1 MKRALLGAFVALIG
15 AVVAIPALAL
25 ALPNDPLYPTQRY
38 LMQIGAPAA
47 WDVTPGGQIRVA
59 LMDTGNPCHHIDL
72 AGKCDPGFT
81 ATWAQQESEW
91 DESWHGHAVS
101 SGSILAA
108 ITDNAEGIAGMARNA
123 RLVPVKVCTRIGRC
137 ADYPG
142 EDVDGVVAGLRW
154 IIAQGDIKVVNASIA
169 AVPFFPEIQAAIC
182 DARAAGITV
191 VAAAG
196 NNGLTFTLNP
206 DGTYSNQPPVYPLAS
221 TDCMLVVGGTS
232 VQSTRAGWVD
242 VVAQDQ
248 GVRAAACAFDYSR
261 PLGVAC
267 PVTWA
272 GHMWEQYYGAGPVY
286 TSPTGTSFAAP
297 QVAGGVAIIRSLPRA
312 WCNCSA
318 DVDYIEATI
327 KGTAQPFECLK
338 QIDLNGTTVP
348 SSGCG
353 AGVPDF
359 GAAVAL
365 AATSPTPS
373 PTVTATPPPT
383 PAPCFPPRAQRCR

>member
-1 MKRALLGAFVALIG
+1 MRRALLSALVALAG
-15 AVVAIPALAL
+15 AAVAIPVLAL
-25 ALPNDPLYPTQRY
+25 ALPNDPLYPTQGY
-38 LMQIGAPAA
+38 LTQVKASAA
-47 WDVTPGGQIRVA
+47 WDVTPGNPIRVA

-72 AGKCDPGFT
+72 VGKCDPGFT
-81 ATWAQQESEW
+81 ATWVQQESEW
-91 DESWHGHAVS
+91 DESWLGHAVS

-108 ITDNAEGIAGMARNA
+108 LTDNAEGVAGMARNV
-123 RLVPVKVCTRIGRC
+123 RIVPVKVCTRVGRC

-142 EDVDGVVAGLRW
+142 EDMDGVVAGLRW

-169 AVPFFPEIQAAIC
+169 SMPFFPEIQAAVC
-182 DARAAGITV
+182 DARVAGITV

-196 NNGLTFTLNP
+196 NNGLTFTLNQ
-206 DGTYSNQPPVYPLAS
+206 DGTYANQPPLYPLAS

-232 VQSTRAGWVD
+232 LQSTRAPWVD
-242 VVAQDQ
+242 VVAQDM
-248 GVRAAACAFDYSR
+248 GVQAAACAFDYTR
-261 PLGVAC
+261 PLGVPC

-272 GHMWEQYYGAGPVY
+272 GHMWEQYYGSGPVY
-286 TSPTGTSFAAP
+286 TSPSGTSFAAP

-338 QIDLNGTTVP
+338 QIDPYGTIVP
-348 SSGCG
+348 TDGCG

-365 AATSPTPS
+365 AAVTPTPTPS
-373 PTVTATPPPT
+373 PTATATP
-383 PAPCFPPRAQRCR
+383 PCFPPRAQRCR